1 MEANQQ
7 QHAKGKAK
15 RNEVSKAQMELND
28 TILYYES
35 FINDVLKR
43 DLKKVIDQRD
53 EIYSKVAEY
62 LQLKRSIEQF
72 EGKPL
77 SSSKKQAKVM
87 TDLGCN
93 FYCQAKI
100 TDTSKVL
107 IAVGFGF
114 FVEFTLKEGIEFI
127 SKKIDILT
135 KQAEKLTIDIAKI
148 KALIKLILSGLTDLQ
163 HLDFTNDAK
172 KEAIF

>member
-7 QHAKGKAK
+7 HHTLHAKEG
-15 RNEVSKAQMELND
+15 RSFKAQMEIND

-43 DLKKVIDQRD
+43 DLQKVIDQRD

-72 EGKPL
+72 ESKPL
-77 SSSKKQAKVM
+77 LLSKKSAKVM
-87 TDLGCN
+87 TDIGCN

-114 FVEFTLKEGIEFI
+114 FVEFTLKEGIDFI
-127 SKKIDILT
+127 SKKMDTLT
-135 KQAEKLTIDIAKI
+135 KQTEKLTMDIAKI
-148 KALIKLILSGLTDLQ
+148 KALIKLVLSGLTDLQ
-163 HLDFTNDAK
+163 HLDFANDAK